1 MKYINAAEI
10 LPENLLRELQTYVDG
25 ELLYIPK
32 ASVKKKW
39 GAASGSRIFYQE
51 RNEKIRKLFQEGC
64 SVNMLAEQYGLADS
78 TIKNI
83 IYKQ

>member
-10 LPENLLRELQTYVDG
+10 LPENLLKELQAYADG

-32 ASVKKKW
+32 VSEKREW
-39 GAASGSRIFYQE
+39 GAASGSRLFYQV
-51 RNEKIRKLFQEGC
+51 RNEEIRKLFQEGC
-64 SVNMLAEQYGLADS
+64 SIKMLSEQYGLAHS

-83 IYKQ
+83 VYR